1 MTSGPM
7 AVIGLGLMG
16 SRMSGHL
23 LAAGH
28 VVRGYDPD
36 LARSAEFEAKG
47 E

>member
-1 MTSGPM
+1 MEGPI
-7 AVIGLGLMG
+7 AFIGLGLMG

-28 VVRGYDPD
+28 EVRGYDPD
-36 LARSAEFEAKG
+36 STRLEEFADET